1 MDNEKLKNII
11 KDLSNN
17 VMFSLSLTS
26 KELFHSNLWAW
37 LGRKYPKMFTEIFL
51 DEKVEL
57 DENSIILREYNN
69 FDLYVETEEFICVFE
84 NKCKS
89 MPNKSQLM
97 KYDKKLAK
105 IKEEKEKEIEIKTKT
120 KTKLISYFEPIGR
133 YVWADDNTPSRIH
146 DWSIITYN
154 ELYNKFKNSFENNK
168 KIIEKN
174 EKETE
179 NNDKIIIEEYI
190 KCLKFL
196 NDLHNSIEL
205 NDGTIIEEYYSLLD
219 NDGIKKLSRKI
230 NFEKTLERIL
240 VNKLT
245 HYVLDNYEK
254 KDEIDAIN
262 IDCGRDHVVY
272 SDILFYFKGAW
283 VENEDKR
290 PPLNAIGVSLWGKN
304 FRYYANVNKS
314 KKHLGL
320 ISNKDNLSVNDWKNA
335 GHKYLSTNYKD
346 FWQKETEKTKK
357 IEKGGYNCKED
368 MWLYKKEKIS
378 NLKISEVKEKTLEW
392 LDKVYKDLT
401 EKSLT
406 SDET

>member
-1 MDNEKLKNII
+1 MMDNEKLKNII
-11 KDLSNN
+11 EDLSNN
-17 VMFSLSLTS
+17 VMFSLSLSS

-57 DENSIILREYNN
+57 DENSIILREYKN
-69 FDLYVETEEFICVFE
+69 FDLYVETKNSIYVFE

-97 KYDKKLAK
+97 EYDKKLAK
-105 IKEEKEKEIEIKTKT
+105 IKEEKEKEI

-154 ELYNKFKNSFENNK
+154 ELCEKFNDLY
-168 KIIEKN
+168 EKN
-174 EKETE
+174 EKIIK

-190 KCLKFL
+190 KCLELL

-219 NDGIKKLSRKI
+219 NDEIKELSRKI

-245 HYVLDNYEK
+245 HYVLDKYEK

-314 KKHLGL
+314 KKHLDDYL

-335 GHKYLSTNYKD
+335 GHDYLSTNYKD

-392 LDKVYKDLT
+392 LDKVYKYLT

>member
-1 MDNEKLKNII
+1 MMDNKKLKTII

-57 DENSIILREYNN
+57 DENSIILREYKN
-69 FDLYVETEEFICVFE
+69 FDLYVETKNSIYVFE

-97 KYDKKLAK
+97 EYDKKLAK
-105 IKEEKEKEIEIKTKT
+105 IKEEKEKEI
-120 KTKLISYFEPIGR
+120 KTKLISYFEPIGT

-154 ELYNKFKNSFENNK
+154 ELCEKFNDLY
-168 KIIEKN
+168 EKN
-174 EKETE
+174 EKIIK

-190 KCLKFL
+190 KCLELL
-196 NDLHNSIEL
+196 NNLQNSIEL
-205 NDGTIIEEYYSLLD
+205 NDNTTIEEYYLLLKNKD
-219 NDGIKKLSRKI
+219 ILETLKEI
-230 NFEKTLERIL
+230 NFEKILERIL

-245 HYVLDNYEK
+245 HYVLDKYEK
-254 KDEIDAIN
+254 TNEIDAIN

-283 VENEDKR
+283 VENEDDR

-314 KKHLGL
+314 KKHLGDYL
-320 ISNKDNLSVNDWKNA
+320 NSNKDNLSVNDWKNA

-357 IEKGGYNCKED
+357 IEKGGYNCKDD

-378 NLKISEVKEKTLEW
+378 NLKISEVKAKTLEW
-392 LDKVYKDLT
+392 LDKVYKYLT

-406 SDET
+406 SDKT

>member
-1 MDNEKLKNII
+1 MDNKKLKNII
-11 KDLSNN
+11 EDLSNN
-17 VMFSLSLTS
+17 VMFSLSLSS

-57 DENSIILREYNN
+57 DENSIILREYKN
-69 FDLYVETEEFICVFE
+69 FDLYVETKNSIYVFE

-89 MPNKSQLM
+89 MPNKSQL
-97 KYDKKLAK
+97 KEYDTKLAK
-105 IKEEKEKEIEIKTKT
+105 IKEEKEKEI

-154 ELYNKFKNSFENNK
+154 ELYNKFKNSFKNNK
-168 KIIEKN
+168 EIIEKN

-190 KCLKFL
+190 KCLKLL

-205 NDGTIIEEYYSLLD
+205 NDETTIDEYYSLLD
-219 NDGIKKLSRKI
+219 NNEIKELSRKI

-245 HYVLDNYEK
+245 HYVLDKYEK

-314 KKHLGL
+314 KKHLGDYL
-320 ISNKDNLSVNDWKNA
+320 NSNKDNLSVNDWKNA
-335 GHKYLSTNYKD
+335 GHDYLSTNYKD
-346 FWQKETEKTKK
+346 FWKNET
-357 IEKGGYNCKED
+357 KGGYNCKED
-368 MWLYKKEKIS
+368 MWLYKKEDIS
-378 NLKISEVKEKTLEW
+378 KLSISKVREKTQYW
-392 LDKVYKDLT
+392 LNEAYGYLNLC
-401 EKSLT
+401 EELST
-406 SDET
+406 SNKT

>member
-69 FDLYVETEEFICVFE
+69 FDLYVETKNSIYVFE

-89 MPNKSQLM
+89 MPNKSQL
-97 KYDKKLAK
+97 KEYDTKLAK
-105 IKEEKEKEIEIKTKT
+105 IKEEKEKEI

-133 YVWADDNTPSRIH
+133 YVWADDDNPSQEH
-146 DWSIITYN
+146 KWSIITYN
-154 ELYNKFKNSFENNK
+154 ELCEKFNDLY
-168 KIIEKN
+168 EKN
-174 EKETE
+174 EKIIKS
-179 NNDKIIIEEYI
+179 NDKIIIEEYI
-190 KCLKFL
+190 KCLELL
-196 NDLHNSIEL
+196 NNLQNSIEL
-205 NDGTIIEEYYSLLD
+205 NDNTTIEEYYLLLKNKD
-219 NDGIKKLSRKI
+219 ILETLKEI

-245 HYVLDNYEK
+245 HYVLDKYEK

-272 SDILFYFKGAW
+272 SDILFYFEGAW
-283 VENEDKR
+283 ADEDKR

-314 KKHLGL
+314 KKHLDDYL

-335 GHKYLSTNYKD
+335 GHDYLSTNYKD

-357 IEKGGYNCKED
+357 IEKGGYNCKDD
-368 MWLYKKEKIS
+368 MWLYKKEDIS
-378 NLKISEVKEKTLEW
+378 KLSISKVREKTQYW
-392 LDKVYKDLT
+392 LNEAYGYLN
-401 EKSLT
+401 L
-406 SDET
+406 

>member
-11 KDLSNN
+11 NDLSNN

-69 FDLYVETEEFICVFE
+69 FDLYVETKNSIYVFE

-97 KYDKKLAK
+97 EYDKKLAK
-105 IKEEKEKEIEIKTKT
+105 IKEEKEKEI

-154 ELYNKFKNSFENNK
+154 ELYNKFKNSFKNNK
-168 KIIEKN
+168 EIIEKN

-190 KCLKFL
+190 KCLKLL

-205 NDGTIIEEYYSLLD
+205 NDETTIDEYYSLLD
-219 NDGIKKLSRKI
+219 NNEIKELSRKI

-245 HYVLDNYEK
+245 HYVLDKYEK

-357 IEKGGYNCKED
+357 IEKGGYNCKDD
-368 MWLYKKEKIS
+368 MWLYKKEDIS
-378 NLKISEVKEKTLEW
+378 KLSISKVREKTQYW
-392 LDKVYKDLT
+392 LNEAYGYLT

-406 SDET
+406 SDKT

>member
-1 MDNEKLKNII
+1 MKRNIQ
-11 KDLSNN
+11 N
-17 VMFSLSLTS
+17 V
-26 KELFHSNLWAW
+26 
-37 LGRKYPKMFTEIFL
+37 
-51 DEKVEL
+51 
-57 DENSIILREYNN
+57 LRSS
-69 FDLYVETEEFICVFE
+69 D
-84 NKCKS
+84 
-89 MPNKSQLM
+89 
-97 KYDKKLAK
+97 
-105 IKEEKEKEIEIKTKT
+105 
-120 KTKLISYFEPIGR
+120 
-133 YVWADDNTPSRIH
+133 
-146 DWSIITYN
+146 
-154 ELYNKFKNSFENNK
+154 
-168 KIIEKN
+168 
-174 EKETE
+174 
-179 NNDKIIIEEYI
+179 
-190 KCLKFL
+190 
-196 NDLHNSIEL
+196 
-205 NDGTIIEEYYSLLD
+205 
-219 NDGIKKLSRKI
+219 
-230 NFEKTLERIL
+230 EKTLERIL

-245 HYVLDNYEK
+245 HYVLDKYEK

-314 KKHLGL
+314 KKHLDDYL

-335 GHKYLSTNYKD
+335 GHDYLSTNYKD

-392 LDKVYKDLT
+392 LDKVYKYLT

>member
-69 FDLYVETEEFICVFE
+69 FDLYVETKNSISVFE

-97 KYDKKLAK
+97 EYDKKLAK
-105 IKEEKEKEIEIKTKT
+105 IKEEKEKEKEKEI

-154 ELYNKFKNSFENNK
+154 ELCEKFNDLY
-168 KIIEKN
+168 EKN
-174 EKETE
+174 EKIIK

-190 KCLKFL
+190 KCLELL

-219 NDGIKKLSRKI
+219 NDEIKKLSRKI

-245 HYVLDNYEK
+245 HYVLDKYEK

-314 KKHLGL
+314 KKHLDDYL

-335 GHKYLSTNYKD
+335 GHDYLSTNYKD
-346 FWQKETEKTKK
+346 FWKNET
-357 IEKGGYNCKED
+357 KGGYNCKED
-368 MWLYKKEKIS
+368 MWLYKKEEIS

-392 LDKVYKDLT
+392 LDKVYKYLT

>member
-1 MDNEKLKNII
+1 MDNENLKTII

-17 VMFSLSLTS
+17 VMFSLSLSS

-57 DENSIILREYNN
+57 DENSIILREYKN
-69 FDLYVETEEFICVFE
+69 FDLYVETKNSIYVFE

-89 MPNKSQLM
+89 MPNKSQL
-97 KYDKKLAK
+97 KEYDKKLAE
-105 IKEEKEKEIEIKTKT
+105 IKDEKKKEIET
-120 KTKLISYFEPIGR
+120 KTKLISYFEPIGT
-133 YVWADDNTPSRIH
+133 YVWTDDDTPPRKH

-154 ELYNKFKNSFENNK
+154 KLYENFTESFK
-168 KIIEKN
+168 KN
-174 EKETE
+174 EKIIE

-190 KCLKFL
+190 KCLKLL

-205 NDGTIIEEYYSLLD
+205 NDKTTIEKYYSLLD
-219 NDGIKKLSRKI
+219 NNEIKELSGKI

-245 HYVLDNYEK
+245 HYVLDKYEK

-272 SDILFYFKGAW
+272 SDILFYFEGAW
-283 VENEDKR
+283 ADEDKR

-314 KKHLGL
+314 KKLSN
-320 ISNKDNLSVNDWKNA
+320 SNKDNLSVNDWKNA
-335 GHKYLSTNYKD
+335 GHKYLSTTYEN
-346 FWQKETEKTKK
+346 FWENGKE
-357 IEKGGYNCKED
+357 GGYNCKDD
-368 MWLYKKEKIS
+368 MWLYKKEDISKLSIS
-378 NLKISEVKEKTLEW
+378 NVRKKTQYWLNEAYKYWEK
-392 LDKVYKDLT
+392 
-401 EKSLT
+401 KSLT
-406 SDET
+406 SEKT

>member
-69 FDLYVETEEFICVFE
+69 FDLYVETKNSIYVFE

-89 MPNKSQLM
+89 MPNKSQL
-97 KYDKKLAK
+97 KEYDTKLAK
-105 IKEEKEKEIEIKTKT
+105 IKEEKEKEI

-154 ELYNKFKNSFENNK
+154 ELYNKFKNSFKNNK
-168 KIIEKN
+168 EIIEKN

-190 KCLKFL
+190 KCLKLL

-205 NDGTIIEEYYSLLD
+205 NDETTIDEYYSLLD
-219 NDGIKKLSRKI
+219 NNEIKELSRKI

-245 HYVLDNYEK
+245 HYVLDKYEK

-314 KKHLGL
+314 KKHLGDYL
-320 ISNKDNLSVNDWKNA
+320 NSNKDNLSVNDWKNA

-357 IEKGGYNCKED
+357 IEKGGYNCKDD
-368 MWLYKKEKIS
+368 MWLYKKEDIS
-378 NLKISEVKEKTLEW
+378 KLSISKVREKTQYW
-392 LDKVYKDLT
+392 LNEAYGYLNLC
-401 EKSLT
+401 EELST
-406 SDET
+406 SDKT

>member
-11 KDLSNN
+11 NDLSNN

-57 DENSIILREYNN
+57 DENSIILREYKN
-69 FDLYVETEEFICVFE
+69 FDLYVETKNSIYVFE

-89 MPNKSQLM
+89 MPNKSQL
-97 KYDKKLAK
+97 KEYDTKLAK
-105 IKEEKEKEIEIKTKT
+105 IKEEKEKEI
-120 KTKLISYFEPIGR
+120 KTKLISYFEPIGT

-154 ELYNKFKNSFENNK
+154 ELYNKFKNSFKNNK
-168 KIIEKN
+168 EIIEKN

-190 KCLKFL
+190 KCLKLL

-205 NDGTIIEEYYSLLD
+205 NDETTIDEYYSLLD
-219 NDGIKKLSRKI
+219 NNEIKELSRKI
-230 NFEKTLERIL
+230 NFEKILEKIF

-245 HYVLDNYEK
+245 HYVLDKYEK

-262 IDCGRDHVVY
+262 IDCGRNHVVY

-314 KKHLGL
+314 KKHLDDYL
-320 ISNKDNLSVNDWKNA
+320 NSNKDNLSVNDWKNA

-357 IEKGGYNCKED
+357 IEKGGYNCKDD
-368 MWLYKKEKIS
+368 MWLYKKEDIS
-378 NLKISEVKEKTLEW
+378 KLSISKVREKTQYW
-392 LDKVYKDLT
+392 LNEAYGYLNLC
-401 EKSLT
+401 EELST
-406 SDET
+406 SDKT

>member
-1 MDNEKLKNII
+1 MMDNEKLKNII

-69 FDLYVETEEFICVFE
+69 FDLYVETKNSIYVFE

-97 KYDKKLAK
+97 EYDKKLAK
-105 IKEEKEKEIEIKTKT
+105 IKEEKEKEI
-120 KTKLISYFEPIGR
+120 KTKLISYFEPIGT
-133 YVWADDNTPSRIH
+133 YVWADDNTPSRIIH

-154 ELYNKFKNSFENNK
+154 ELCEKFNDLY
-168 KIIEKN
+168 EKN
-174 EKETE
+174 EKIIK

-190 KCLKFL
+190 KCLELL
-196 NDLHNSIEL
+196 NNLQNSIEL
-205 NDGTIIEEYYSLLD
+205 NDETTIDEYYSLLD
-219 NDGIKKLSRKI
+219 NNKIKELSRKI

-245 HYVLDNYEK
+245 HYVLDKYEK

-262 IDCGRDHVVY
+262 IDCGRNHVVY

-314 KKHLGL
+314 KKHLDDYL

-335 GHKYLSTNYKD
+335 GHDYLSTNYKD
-346 FWQKETEKTKK
+346 FWKNGKE
-357 IEKGGYNCKED
+357 GGYNCKED
-368 MWLYKKEKIS
+368 MWLYKKEDIS
-378 NLKISEVKEKTLEW
+378 KLSISKVREKTQYW
-392 LDKVYKDLT
+392 LNEAYGYLNLC
-401 EKSLT
+401 EELST
-406 SDET
+406 SDKT

>member
-1 MDNEKLKNII
+1 MMDNKKLKTII

-57 DENSIILREYNN
+57 DENSIILREYKN
-69 FDLYVETEEFICVFE
+69 FDLYVETKNSIYVFE

-97 KYDKKLAK
+97 EYDKKLAK
-105 IKEEKEKEIEIKTKT
+105 IKEEKEKEI
-120 KTKLISYFEPIGR
+120 KTKLISYFEPIGT
-133 YVWADDNTPSRIH
+133 YVWADDDNPSQEH
-146 DWSIITYN
+146 KWSIITYN
-154 ELYNKFKNSFENNK
+154 ELYNKFKNSFKNNK
-168 KIIEKN
+168 EIIEKN

-190 KCLKFL
+190 KCLELL
-196 NDLHNSIEL
+196 NNLQNSIEL
-205 NDGTIIEEYYSLLD
+205 NDETTIDEYYSLLD
-219 NDGIKKLSRKI
+219 NNKIKELSRKI

-245 HYVLDNYEK
+245 HYVLDKYDKKEK
-254 KDEIDAIN
+254 IDAIN

-314 KKHLGL
+314 KKHLDDYL

-335 GHKYLSTNYKD
+335 GHDYLSTNYKD

-357 IEKGGYNCKED
+357 IEKGGYNCKD
-368 MWLYKKEKIS
+368 NMWLYKKEDISKLSIS
-378 NLKISEVKEKTLEW
+378 NVRKKTQYW
-392 LDKVYKDLT
+392 LNEAYGYLNLC
-401 EKSLT
+401 EELST
-406 SDET
+406 SDKT

>member
-57 DENSIILREYNN
+57 DENSIILREYKN
-69 FDLYVETEEFICVFE
+69 FDLYVETKNSIYVFE

-97 KYDKKLAK
+97 EYDKKLAK
-105 IKEEKEKEIEIKTKT
+105 IKEEKEKEI
-120 KTKLISYFEPIGR
+120 KTKLISYFEPIGT
-133 YVWADDNTPSRIH
+133 YVWADDDNPSQEH
-146 DWSIITYN
+146 KWSIITYN
-154 ELYNKFKNSFENNK
+154 ELYNKFKNSFKNNK
-168 KIIEKN
+168 EIIEKN

-190 KCLKFL
+190 KCLELL
-196 NDLHNSIEL
+196 NNLQNSIEL

-219 NDGIKKLSRKI
+219 NDEIKKLSRKI

-245 HYVLDNYEK
+245 HYVLDKYEK

-314 KKHLGL
+314 KKHLGDYL
-320 ISNKDNLSVNDWKNA
+320 NSNKDNLSVNDWKNA

-357 IEKGGYNCKED
+357 IEKGGYNCKDD
-368 MWLYKKEKIS
+368 MWLYKKEDIS
-378 NLKISEVKEKTLEW
+378 KLSISKVREKTQYW
-392 LDKVYKDLT
+392 LNEAYGYLNLC
-401 EKSLT
+401 EELST
-406 SDET
+406 SDKT

>member
-1 MDNEKLKNII
+1 MDNKKLKTII

-69 FDLYVETEEFICVFE
+69 FDLYVETKNSISVFE

-97 KYDKKLAK
+97 EYDKKLAK
-105 IKEEKEKEIEIKTKT
+105 IKEEKEKEI
-120 KTKLISYFEPIGR
+120 KTKLISYFEPIGT

-154 ELYNKFKNSFENNK
+154 ELCEKFNDLY
-168 KIIEKN
+168 EKN
-174 EKETE
+174 EKIIK

-190 KCLKFL
+190 KCLELL
-196 NDLHNSIEL
+196 NNLQNSIEL
-205 NDGTIIEEYYSLLD
+205 NDETTIDEYYSLLD
-219 NDGIKKLSRKI
+219 NNKIKELSRKI

-245 HYVLDNYEK
+245 HYVLDKYEK

-262 IDCGRDHVVY
+262 IDCGRNHVVY

-314 KKHLGL
+314 KKHLDDYL
-320 ISNKDNLSVNDWKNA
+320 NSNKDNLSVNDWKNA
-335 GHKYLSTNYKD
+335 GHDYLSTNYKD

-357 IEKGGYNCKED
+357 IEKGGYNCKDD
-368 MWLYKKEKIS
+368 MWLYKKEDIS
-378 NLKISEVKEKTLEW
+378 KLSISKVREKTQYW
-392 LDKVYKDLT
+392 LNEAYGYLT

>member
-1 MDNEKLKNII
+1 MDNKKLKNII
-11 KDLSNN
+11 EDLSNN
-17 VMFSLSLTS
+17 VMFSLSLSS

-57 DENSIILREYNN
+57 DENSIILREYKN
-69 FDLYVETEEFICVFE
+69 FDLYVETKNSIYVFE

-89 MPNKSQLM
+89 MPNKSQL
-97 KYDKKLAK
+97 KEYDTKLAK
-105 IKEEKEKEIEIKTKT
+105 IKEEKEKEI

-154 ELYNKFKNSFENNK
+154 ELYNKFKNSFKNNK
-168 KIIEKN
+168 EIIEKN

-190 KCLKFL
+190 KCLKLL

-205 NDGTIIEEYYSLLD
+205 NDETTIDEYYSLLD
-219 NDGIKKLSRKI
+219 NNEIKELSRKI

-245 HYVLDNYEK
+245 HYVLDKYEK
-254 KDEIDAIN
+254 TNEIDAIN

-272 SDILFYFKGAW
+272 SDILFYFEGAW
-283 VENEDKR
+283 ADEDKR

-314 KKHLGL
+314 KKHLDDYL

-335 GHKYLSTNYKD
+335 GHDYLSTNYKD

-378 NLKISEVKEKTLEW
+378 NLRISEVKAKTLEW
-392 LDKVYKDLT
+392 LDKVYKYLT

-406 SDET
+406 SDKT

>member
-1 MDNEKLKNII
+1 MMDNENLKTII
-11 KDLSNN
+11 EDLSNN
-17 VMFSLSLTS
+17 VMFSLSLSS

-57 DENSIILREYNN
+57 DENSIILREYKN
-69 FDLYVETEEFICVFE
+69 FDLYVETKNSIYVFE

-97 KYDKKLAK
+97 EYDKKLA
-105 IKEEKEKEIEIKTKT
+105 EIKDEKKKETKT

-133 YVWADDNTPSRIH
+133 YVWADNNTPSRIH

-154 ELYNKFKNSFENNK
+154 ELCEKFNDLY
-168 KIIEKN
+168 EKN
-174 EKETE
+174 EKIIK
-179 NNDKIIIEEYI
+179 NNDKIIIKEYI
-190 KCLKFL
+190 KCLELL
-196 NDLHNSIEL
+196 NNLQNSIEL
-205 NDGTIIEEYYSLLD
+205 NDETTIEEYYLLLKNKD
-219 NDGIKKLSRKI
+219 ILETLKEI
-230 NFEKTLERIL
+230 NFEKTLERIF

-245 HYVLDNYEK
+245 HYVLDEYDKKEK
-254 KDEIDAIN
+254 IDAIN

-272 SDILFYFKGAW
+272 SDILFYFEGAW
-283 VENEDKR
+283 AENEDDR

-314 KKHLGL
+314 KKHLGDYL
-320 ISNKDNLSVNDWKNA
+320 NSNKDNLSVNDWKNA
-335 GHKYLSTNYKD
+335 GHDYLSTNYKD
-346 FWQKETEKTKK
+346 FWKNET
-357 IEKGGYNCKED
+357 KGGYNCKED
-368 MWLYKKEKIS
+368 MWLYKKEEIS

-392 LDKVYKDLT
+392 LDKVYKYLT

>member
-1 MDNEKLKNII
+1 MMDNEKLKNII

-69 FDLYVETEEFICVFE
+69 FDLYVETKNSIYVFE

-89 MPNKSQLM
+89 MPNKSQL
-97 KYDKKLAK
+97 KEYDTKLAK
-105 IKEEKEKEIEIKTKT
+105 IKEEKEKEI

-154 ELYNKFKNSFENNK
+154 ELYNKFKNSFKNNK
-168 KIIEKN
+168 EIIEKN

-190 KCLKFL
+190 KCLKLL

-205 NDGTIIEEYYSLLD
+205 NDETTIDEYYSLLD
-219 NDGIKKLSRKI
+219 NNEIKELSRKI

-245 HYVLDNYEK
+245 HYVLDKYEK

-314 KKHLGL
+314 KKHLGDYL
-320 ISNKDNLSVNDWKNA
+320 NSNKDNLSVNDWKNA
-335 GHKYLSTNYKD
+335 GHDYLSTNYKD
-346 FWQKETEKTKK
+346 FWKNET
-357 IEKGGYNCKED
+357 KGGYNCKDD
-368 MWLYKKEKIS
+368 MWLYKKEDIS
-378 NLKISEVKEKTLEW
+378 KLSISKVREKTQYW
-392 LDKVYKDLT
+392 LNEAYGYLT

>member
-1 MDNEKLKNII
+1 MMDNEKLKNII

-97 KYDKKLAK
+97 EYDKKLAK
-105 IKEEKEKEIEIKTKT
+105 IKEEKEKEI

-154 ELYNKFKNSFENNK
+154 ELCEKFNDLY
-168 KIIEKN
+168 EKN
-174 EKETE
+174 EKIIK

-190 KCLKFL
+190 KCLELL

-219 NDGIKKLSRKI
+219 NDEIKELSRKI

-245 HYVLDNYEK
+245 HYVLDKYEK

-314 KKHLGL
+314 KKHLDDYL

-335 GHKYLSTNYKD
+335 GHDYLSTNYKD
-346 FWQKETEKTKK
+346 FWKNET
-357 IEKGGYNCKED
+357 KGGYNCKED
-368 MWLYKKEKIS
+368 MWLYKKEEIS

-392 LDKVYKDLT
+392 LDKVYKYLT

>member
-1 MDNEKLKNII
+1 MDNKKLKTII

-57 DENSIILREYNN
+57 DENSIILREYKN
-69 FDLYVETEEFICVFE
+69 FDLYVETKNSIYVFE

-97 KYDKKLAK
+97 EYDKKLAK
-105 IKEEKEKEIEIKTKT
+105 IKEEKEKEI
-120 KTKLISYFEPIGR
+120 KTKLISYFEPIGT

-154 ELYNKFKNSFENNK
+154 ELCEKFNDLY
-168 KIIEKN
+168 EKN
-174 EKETE
+174 EKIIK

-190 KCLKFL
+190 KCLELL
-196 NDLHNSIEL
+196 NNLQNSIEL
-205 NDGTIIEEYYSLLD
+205 NDNTTIEEYYLLLKNKD
-219 NDGIKKLSRKI
+219 ILETLKEI
-230 NFEKTLERIL
+230 NFEKILERIL

-245 HYVLDNYEK
+245 HYVLDKYEK
-254 KDEIDAIN
+254 TNEIDAIN

-283 VENEDKR
+283 VENEDDR

-314 KKHLGL
+314 KKHLGDYL
-320 ISNKDNLSVNDWKNA
+320 NSNKDNLSVNDWKNA

-357 IEKGGYNCKED
+357 IEKGGYNCKDD

-378 NLKISEVKEKTLEW
+378 NLKISEVKAKTLEW
-392 LDKVYKDLT
+392 LDKVYKYLT

-406 SDET
+406 SDKT

>member
-1 MDNEKLKNII
+1 MMDNEKLKNII

-69 FDLYVETEEFICVFE
+69 FDLYVETKNSIYVFE

-89 MPNKSQLM
+89 MPNKSQL
-97 KYDKKLAK
+97 KEYDTKLAK
-105 IKEEKEKEIEIKTKT
+105 IKEEKEKEKEIEIKTKTKT

-154 ELYNKFKNSFENNK
+154 ELYNKFKNSFKNNK
-168 KIIEKN
+168 EIIEKN

-190 KCLKFL
+190 KCLKLL

-205 NDGTIIEEYYSLLD
+205 NDETTIDEYYSLLD
-219 NDGIKKLSRKI
+219 NNEIKELSRKI

-245 HYVLDNYEK
+245 HYVLDKYEK

-314 KKHLGL
+314 KKHLGDYL
-320 ISNKDNLSVNDWKNA
+320 NSNKDNLSVNDWKNA
-335 GHKYLSTNYKD
+335 GHDYLSTNYKD
-346 FWQKETEKTKK
+346 FWKNET
-357 IEKGGYNCKED
+357 KGGYNCKED

-378 NLKISEVKEKTLEW
+378 NIKISEVKEKTLEW
-392 LDKVYKDLT
+392 LDKVYKYLT

-406 SDET
+406 SDKT

>member
-154 ELYNKFKNSFENNK
+154 ELYNKFKNSFKNNK
-168 KIIEKN
+168 EIIEKN

-190 KCLKFL
+190 KCLKLL

-205 NDGTIIEEYYSLLD
+205 NDETTIDEYYSLLD
-219 NDGIKKLSRKI
+219 NNEIKELSRKI

-245 HYVLDNYEK
+245 HYVLDKYEK

-346 FWQKETEKTKK
+346 FWKNET
-357 IEKGGYNCKED
+357 KGGYNCKED
-368 MWLYKKEKIS
+368 MWLYKKEDIS
-378 NLKISEVKEKTLEW
+378 KLSISKVREKTQYW
-392 LDKVYKDLT
+392 LNEAYGYLT

-406 SDET
+406 SDKT

>member
-1 MDNEKLKNII
+1 MDNKKLKNII
-11 KDLSNN
+11 EDLSNN
-17 VMFSLSLTS
+17 VMFSLSLSS

-57 DENSIILREYNN
+57 DENSIILREYKN
-69 FDLYVETEEFICVFE
+69 FDLYVETKNSIYVFE

-89 MPNKSQLM
+89 MPNKSQL
-97 KYDKKLAK
+97 KEYDTKLAK
-105 IKEEKEKEIEIKTKT
+105 IKEEKEKEI

-154 ELYNKFKNSFENNK
+154 ELYNKFKNSFKNNK
-168 KIIEKN
+168 EIIEKN

-190 KCLKFL
+190 KCLKLL

-205 NDGTIIEEYYSLLD
+205 NDETTIDEYYSLLD
-219 NDGIKKLSRKI
+219 NNEIKELSRKI

-245 HYVLDNYEK
+245 HYVLDKYEK

-314 KKHLGL
+314 KKHLGDYL
-320 ISNKDNLSVNDWKNA
+320 NSNKDNLSVNDWKNA
-335 GHKYLSTNYKD
+335 SHDYLSTNYKD
-346 FWQKETEKTKK
+346 FWKNET
-357 IEKGGYNCKED
+357 KGGYNCKED
-368 MWLYKKEKIS
+368 MWLYKKEDIS
-378 NLKISEVKEKTLEW
+378 KLSISKVREKTQYW
-392 LDKVYKDLT
+392 LNEAYGYLNLC
-401 EKSLT
+401 EELST
-406 SDET
+406 SNKT

>member
-69 FDLYVETEEFICVFE
+69 FDLYVETKNSIYVFE

-89 MPNKSQLM
+89 MPNKSQL
-97 KYDKKLAK
+97 KEYDTKLAK
-105 IKEEKEKEIEIKTKT
+105 IKEEKEKEI

-154 ELYNKFKNSFENNK
+154 ELYNKFKNSFKNNK
-168 KIIEKN
+168 EIIEKN
-174 EKETE
+174 E
-179 NNDKIIIEEYI
+179 KIIIEEYI
-190 KCLKFL
+190 KCLKLL

-205 NDGTIIEEYYSLLD
+205 NDETTIDEYYSLLD
-219 NDGIKKLSRKI
+219 NNEIKELSRKI

-245 HYVLDNYEK
+245 HYVLDKYEK

-314 KKHLGL
+314 KKYLGDYL
-320 ISNKDNLSVNDWKNA
+320 NSNKDNLSVNDWKNA

-357 IEKGGYNCKED
+357 IEKGGYNCKDD
-368 MWLYKKEKIS
+368 MWLYKKEDIS
-378 NLKISEVKEKTLEW
+378 KLSISKVREKTQYW
-392 LDKVYKDLT
+392 LNEAYGYLNLC
-401 EKSLT
+401 EELST
-406 SDET
+406 SDKT

>member
-11 KDLSNN
+11 NDLSNN

-69 FDLYVETEEFICVFE
+69 FDLYVETKNSISVFE

-97 KYDKKLAK
+97 EYDKKLAK
-105 IKEEKEKEIEIKTKT
+105 IKEEKEKEI

-154 ELYNKFKNSFENNK
+154 ELYNKFKNSFKNNK
-168 KIIEKN
+168 EIIEKN

-190 KCLKFL
+190 KCLKLL

-205 NDGTIIEEYYSLLD
+205 NDETTIDEYYSLLD
-219 NDGIKKLSRKI
+219 NNEIKELSRKI

-245 HYVLDNYEK
+245 HYVLDKYEK

-357 IEKGGYNCKED
+357 IEKGGYNCKDD
-368 MWLYKKEKIS
+368 MWLYKKEDIS
-378 NLKISEVKEKTLEW
+378 KLSISKVREKTQYW
-392 LDKVYKDLT
+392 LNEAYGYLT

-406 SDET
+406 SDKT

>member
-11 KDLSNN
+11 EDLSNN
-17 VMFSLSLTS
+17 VMFSLSLSS

-69 FDLYVETEEFICVFE
+69 FDLYVETKNSIYVFE

-97 KYDKKLAK
+97 EYDKKLAK
-105 IKEEKEKEIEIKTKT
+105 IKEEKEKEIEIKTKTKT

-154 ELYNKFKNSFENNK
+154 ELCEKFNDLY
-168 KIIEKN
+168 EKN
-174 EKETE
+174 EKIIK

-190 KCLKFL
+190 KCLELL
-196 NDLHNSIEL
+196 NDLHNRIEL
-205 NDGTIIEEYYSLLD
+205 NDETTIDEYYSLLD
-219 NDGIKKLSRKI
+219 NDEIKKLSRKI

-245 HYVLDNYEK
+245 HYVLDKYEK

-314 KKHLGL
+314 KKHLGDYL
-320 ISNKDNLSVNDWKNA
+320 NSNKDNLSVNDWKNA
-335 GHKYLSTNYKD
+335 GHDYLSTNYKD
-346 FWQKETEKTKK
+346 FWKNET
-357 IEKGGYNCKED
+357 KGGYNCKDD
-368 MWLYKKEKIS
+368 MWLYKKEDIS
-378 NLKISEVKEKTLEW
+378 KLSISKVREKTQYW
-392 LDKVYKDLT
+392 LNEAYGYLNLC
-401 EKSLT
+401 EELST
-406 SDET
+406 SDKT

>member
-1 MDNEKLKNII
+1 MMDNEKLKNII

-69 FDLYVETEEFICVFE
+69 FDLYVETKNSIYVFE

-89 MPNKSQLM
+89 MPNKSQL
-97 KYDKKLAK
+97 KEYDTKLAK
-105 IKEEKEKEIEIKTKT
+105 IKEEKEKEI

-154 ELYNKFKNSFENNK
+154 ELYNKFKNSFKNNK
-168 KIIEKN
+168 EIIEKN
-174 EKETE
+174 E
-179 NNDKIIIEEYI
+179 KIIIEEYI
-190 KCLKFL
+190 KCLKLL

-205 NDGTIIEEYYSLLD
+205 NDETTIDEYYSLLD
-219 NDGIKKLSRKI
+219 NNEIKELSRKI

-245 HYVLDNYEK
+245 HYVLDKYEK

-314 KKHLGL
+314 KKYLGDYL
-320 ISNKDNLSVNDWKNA
+320 NSNKDNLSVNDWKNA

-357 IEKGGYNCKED
+357 IEKGGYNCKDD
-368 MWLYKKEKIS
+368 MWLYKKEDIS
-378 NLKISEVKEKTLEW
+378 KLSISKVREKTQYW
-392 LDKVYKDLT
+392 LNEAYGYLNLC
-401 EKSLT
+401 EELST
-406 SDET
+406 SDKT

>member
-69 FDLYVETEEFICVFE
+69 FDLYVETKNSIYVFE

-89 MPNKSQLM
+89 MPNKSQL
-97 KYDKKLAK
+97 KEYDTKLAK
-105 IKEEKEKEIEIKTKT
+105 IKEEKEKEKEIEIKTKTKT

-154 ELYNKFKNSFENNK
+154 ELYNKFKNSFKNNK
-168 KIIEKN
+168 EIIEKN

-190 KCLKFL
+190 KCLKLL

-205 NDGTIIEEYYSLLD
+205 NDETTIDEYYSLLD
-219 NDGIKKLSRKI
+219 NNEIKELSRKI

-245 HYVLDNYEK
+245 HYVLDKYEK

-314 KKHLGL
+314 KKHLGDYL
-320 ISNKDNLSVNDWKNA
+320 NSNKDNLSVNDWKNA
-335 GHKYLSTNYKD
+335 GHDYLSTNYKD
-346 FWQKETEKTKK
+346 FWKNET
-357 IEKGGYNCKED
+357 KGGYNCKED

-378 NLKISEVKEKTLEW
+378 NIKISEVKEKTLEW
-392 LDKVYKDLT
+392 LDKVYKYLT

-406 SDET
+406 SDKT

>member
-1 MDNEKLKNII
+1 MDNENLKTII

-17 VMFSLSLTS
+17 VMFSLSLSS

-57 DENSIILREYNN
+57 DENSIILREYKN
-69 FDLYVETEEFICVFE
+69 FDLYVETKNSIYVFE

-97 KYDKKLAK
+97 EYDKKLAK
-105 IKEEKEKEIEIKTKT
+105 IKDEKKKEIET
-120 KTKLISYFEPIGR
+120 KTKLISYFEPIGT
-133 YVWADDNTPSRIH
+133 YVWTDDDNPSQEH
-146 DWSIITYN
+146 IITYN
-154 ELYNKFKNSFENNK
+154 GLCEKFNDLY
-168 KIIEKN
+168 EKN
-174 EKETE
+174 EKIIK
-179 NNDKIIIEEYI
+179 NNDKIIIKEYI
-190 KCLKFL
+190 KCLELL
-196 NDLHNSIEL
+196 NNLQNSIEL
-205 NDGTIIEEYYSLLD
+205 NDETTIDEYYSLLD
-219 NDGIKKLSRKI
+219 NNEIKELSGKI

-245 HYVLDNYEK
+245 HYVLDKYEK

-272 SDILFYFKGAW
+272 SDILFYFKDAW
-283 VENEDKR
+283 AENEDDR

-314 KKHLGL
+314 KKHLGDYL

-346 FWQKETEKTKK
+346 FWKNGKE
-357 IEKGGYNCKED
+357 GGYNCKDD
-368 MWLYKKEKIS
+368 MWLYKKEDIS
-378 NLKISEVKEKTLEW
+378 KLSISEVREKTQDW
-392 LDKVYKDLT
+392 LNEAYKYWE

-406 SDET
+406 SDKA

>member
-1 MDNEKLKNII
+1 MMDNENLKTII

-17 VMFSLSLTS
+17 VMFSLSLSS

-57 DENSIILREYNN
+57 DENSIILREYKN
-69 FDLYVETEEFICVFE
+69 FDLYVETKNSIYVFE

-97 KYDKKLAK
+97 EYDKKLAK
-105 IKEEKEKEIEIKTKT
+105 IKDEKKKEIET
-120 KTKLISYFEPIGR
+120 KTKLISYFEPIGT
-133 YVWADDNTPSRIH
+133 YVWTDDDNPSQEH
-146 DWSIITYN
+146 IITYN
-154 ELYNKFKNSFENNK
+154 GLCEKFNDLY
-168 KIIEKN
+168 EKN
-174 EKETE
+174 EKIIK
-179 NNDKIIIEEYI
+179 NNDKIIIKEYI
-190 KCLKFL
+190 KCLELL
-196 NDLHNSIEL
+196 NNLQNSIEL
-205 NDGTIIEEYYSLLD
+205 NDETTIDEYYSLLD
-219 NDGIKKLSRKI
+219 NNEIKELSGKI

-245 HYVLDNYEK
+245 HYVLDKYEK

-272 SDILFYFKGAW
+272 SDILFYFKDAW
-283 VENEDKR
+283 AENEDDR

-314 KKHLGL
+314 KKHLGDYL

-346 FWQKETEKTKK
+346 FWKNGKE
-357 IEKGGYNCKED
+357 GGYNCKDD
-368 MWLYKKEKIS
+368 MWLYKKEDIS
-378 NLKISEVKEKTLEW
+378 KLSISEVREKTQDW
-392 LDKVYKDLT
+392 LNEAYKYWE

-406 SDET
+406 SDKA